1 MDKKQIAAILKEM
14 AVLMEIRGDN
24 PFKVRAHENAARILE
39 GLNADIKDVVESG
52 EITKIKGIGK
62 GTADKITTLLNE
74 GKLNEYDELKAAI
87 PAGLLEMSKISGM
100 GAKKIKA
107 VWDELG
113 ITSIGELE
121 KAAKADKLSG
131 MKGFGGKTQE
141 KILQNIELLK
151 KFQDRHR
158 LPTALEAGQLLLDA
172 LKDLPG
178 IIRCEV
184 AGSLRRWKETIKD
197 VDLVVSAADAD
208 RAAIMGHFTTLPAVQ
223 TINAKGDTKSSVV
236 LENGISA
243 DLRIV
248 ADEQFPYILHH
259 STGSKEHNVA
269 MRQHAIKRG
278 MKISEWGVFKDEEN
292 IPCKDEAEIFRNLGM
307 VYITPELRENYGEI
321 DAALE
326 NRLPEL
332 IEMSDIKGMIHA
344 HSTWSDGVHSIE
356 EMARACQESGYEY
369 LAISDHSK
377 AAAYANG
384 LSEER
389 IKQQHAE
396 VDDLNAKLKG
406 FRVLKG
412 IECDIL
418 RGGELDY
425 TDEVLATF
433 DLVIASIH
441 SSFNMTEA
449 EGTQRI
455 INAMENPYV
464 TILGHPTGRLLL
476 KRDGYPINHH
486 AVIDAA
492 AELGV
497 CIEINANPRR
507 LDLDWRYCQYAKE
520 KGVKIAINPDA
531 HRIAGLED
539 MKYGLGIARKGW
551 LTKADILNTYSVE
564 DVLAFAQKRNKGS

>member
-1 MDKKQIAAILKEM
+1 MMDKKQIAKILKEM

-39 GLNADIKDVVESG
+39 GLNADIKELVDSG

-62 GTADKITTLLNE
+62 GTAEKIVTLLND
-74 GKLNEYDELKAAI
+74 GKLDEFEELKAEI

-107 VWDELG
+107 VWVELG
-113 ITSIGELE
+113 ITTVAELE
-121 KAAKADKLSG
+121 AAAKEDRLSG

-158 LPTALEAGQLLLDA
+158 LPYAVEAGNMLLET
-172 LKDLPG
+172 LKALPG
-178 IIRCEV
+178 VIRCEI
-184 AGSLRRWKETIKD
+184 AGSLRRWKETVKD
-197 VDLVVSAADAD
+197 IDLVVSAADKD
-208 RAAIMGHFTTLPAVQ
+208 RAAIMDHFTSLPAVEVV
-223 TINAKGDTKSSVV
+223 NGKGDTKSSVV
-236 LENGISA
+236 LDNGISA

-248 ADEQFPYILHH
+248 ADDKFPYILHH
-259 STGSKEHNVA
+259 FTGSKEHNVA
-269 MRQHAIKRG
+269 MRQHAIKNG
-278 MKISEWGVFKDEEN
+278 MKISEYGLFKGEEI
-292 IPCKDEAEIFRNLGM
+292 IPCRDETEIFQKLGM
-307 VYITPELRENYGEI
+307 AYIAPELRENYGEL

-326 NRLPEL
+326 NRLPDL
-332 IEMSDIKGMIHA
+332 IELSDIKGIIHA
-344 HSTWSDGVHSIE
+344 HSTWSDGANTLE
-356 EMARACQESGYEY
+356 EMANGCQALGYEY

-384 LSEER
+384 LSEDR

-396 VDDLNAKLKG
+396 IDELNATLSG
-406 FRVLKG
+406 FRILKG

-425 TDEVLATF
+425 DDEVLATF
-433 DLVIASIH
+433 DLVIVSIH

-449 EGTQRI
+449 EGTERI
-455 INAMENPYV
+455 IKAIENPFV

-507 LDLDWRYCQYAKE
+507 LDIDWRYCQYAKE
-520 KGVKIAINPDA
+520 KGLTIAINPDA
-531 HRIAGLED
+531 HRLAGYDD
-539 MKYGLGIARKGW
+539 MQYGVGVARKGW
-551 LTKADILNTYSVE
+551 LTKDDILNTGSAD
-564 DVLAFAQKRNKGS
+564 DVLAFANKRRA